1 MMSFEPLWETLKQKS
16 LSTYKL
22 INEYGIRKGT
32 IDNLKHNRNVTLLT
46 VEQLCRILDCKV
58 EDIVVYVKDDV

>member
-22 INEYGIRKGT
+22 INENGISKGT